1 MVSLANVTEL
11 HDVGNAAHPELLQKM
26 FSIRIVGS
34 VLKTMYF
41 SLKQLG
47 GKLILMQLS
56 FGANDDDY
64 SNFFQSFV
72 YKCLHYS
79 LFKSP
84 FPSTNTFF

>member
-47 GKLILMQLS
+47 GKLILR
-56 FGANDDDY
+56 
-64 SNFFQSFV
+64 
-72 YKCLHYS
+72 
-79 LFKSP
+79 
-84 FPSTNTFF
+84 